1 MKRRDLIRGLV
12 AEGCYLRRHG
22 KRHDIYINPKNGKK
36 APVPR
41 HSEIKESLCELIRRQ
56 PELKGL

>member
-1 MKRRDLIRGLV
+1 MKRGNFIRELV
-12 AEGCYLRRHG
+12 RAGCYLERHG
-22 KRHDIYINPKNGKK
+22 KKHDIYANPKNGKK

-56 PELKGL
+56 LGLQ